1 MSEHESRTRRPDDDR
16 ARPPASR
23 RRAAD
28 EPDTS
33 RARKGKTRSKPSESE
48 GATDRRRKSAENG
61 HRIDARRAGALA
73 ADYVV
78 AMTGRQPEG
87 LTSLEHNDDGW
98 HVGVEALESRRVPDS
113 TDILALYRVDLDQDG
128 GLVSYRRERRY
139 YRGRVDGEGQ

>member
-1 MSEHESRTRRPDDDR
+1 
-16 ARPPASR
+16 
-23 RRAAD
+23 
-28 EPDTS
+28 
-33 RARKGKTRSKPSESE
+33 
-48 GATDRRRKSAENG
+48 
-61 HRIDARRAGALA
+61 
-73 ADYVV
+73 
-78 AMTGRQPEG
+78 MTGRQPEG